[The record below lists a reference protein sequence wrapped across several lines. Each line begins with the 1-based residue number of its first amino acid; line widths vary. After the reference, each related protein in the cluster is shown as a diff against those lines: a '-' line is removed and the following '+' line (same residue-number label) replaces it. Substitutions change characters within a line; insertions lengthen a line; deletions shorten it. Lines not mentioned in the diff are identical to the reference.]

1 MKTRAAVLYE
11 PRKPLALEELELAEP
26 REGEAL
32 VRIAAAGV
40 CHSDLHYM
48 KGEWPCPTPIVLGHE
63 GSGIVERVGPGVTSV
78 KPGEHCILVF
88 RPNCGKCYY
97 CTMGR
102 PMLCNGHNTPLGTL
116 YDSTTRF
123 SLNGQAVYHL
133 ARIACFSEYSVIPV
147 EQLLP
152 IASDVPLDRA
162 ALVGCA
168 VTTGVGAVMN
178 TAKIEPGSTV
188 VVIGCGGVGLN
199 VIQGA
204 RMLHAG
210 RIIAVDL
217 FDEKLDFALEFGA
230 TDAINARNTDVVARI
245 RELTH
250 NTVDYAFDA
259 FGSSLTVRQAY
270 ECIRPGGVAIQVGIA
285 PQGDLAQIDAWALTL
300 QEKTLKGSFYGSARP
315 RVDMPRLLE
324 LYRQGRLKLDE
335 LIARTYRLDQINEAY
350 AALQGGAVARGVII
364 LSQEL

>member
-1 MKTRAAVLYE
+1 M
-11 PRKPLALEELELAEP
+11 
-26 REGEAL
+26 

-48 KGEWPCPTPIVLGHE
+48 KAEWPCPRPIVLGHE
-63 GSGIVERVGPGVTSV
+63 GAAIVERPGPGVKSV
-78 KPGEHCILVF
+78 KAGDHCILVF
-88 RPNCGKCYY
+88 RPNCGKCHY
-97 CTMGR
+97 CTIGR
-102 PMLCNGHNTPLGTL
+102 PMLCVGHNTPMGTL
-116 YDSTTRF
+116 YDGTTRL

-133 ARIACFSEYSVIPV
+133 ARIACFSEYAVIPE

-168 VTTGVGAVMN
+168 VTTGIGSVMN

-204 RMLHAG
+204 RMLQAG

-217 FDEKLDFALEFGA
+217 FDEKLDFAIEFGA
-230 TDAINARNTDVVARI
+230 TDAINARNTDPVARI
-245 RELTH
+245 RELTGGG
-250 NTVDYAFDA
+250 VDYAFDA
-259 FGSSLTVRQAY
+259 FGSGKTVRQAY
-270 ECIRPGGVAIQVGIA
+270 ECIRPGGTAIQVGIA
-285 PQGDLAQIDAWALTL
+285 PHGDMAQIDAWALTV

-315 RVDMPRLLE
+315 RVDMPRLLD

-335 LIARTYRLDQINEAY
+335 LVARTYRLDQINEAY
-350 AALQGGAVARGVII
+350 AALQGGAVARGVIVM
-364 LSQEL
+364 